1 MVDDAHA
8 RGLAKLKL
16 ELKLEFDAERMNLE
30 QHMKQDLAQIK
41 EDVQRQI
48 DEMQTQLTQL
58 KQLNVDNMNDHR
70 CVTPETPVI
79 AEKKVE
85 VEVSSN
91 KLHAPTV
98 IVAQKSVESIHKNTG
113 HLLCE
118 ERVRG
123 RQQRLDIH
131 RFGLCVVADQL
142 CVVAD

>member
-1 MVDDAHA
+1 MVDDARA

-16 ELKLEFDAERMNLE
+16 ELKLEFDAERMKLE

-58 KQLNVDNMNDHR
+58 KQLVVDNMNDHR

-85 VEVSSN
+85 VD
-91 KLHAPTV
+91 
-98 IVAQKSVESIHKNTG
+98 KNQYKG
-113 HLLCE
+113 
-118 ERVRG
+118 
-123 RQQRLDIH
+123 QW
-131 RFGLCVVADQL
+131 A
-142 CVVAD
+142 